1 MRCLRDMTDQH
12 KLDKLRSD
20 FIANVSHELR
30 TPISM
35 LQGYSEAIIDGV
47 TANDEERNEM
57 IQIIHEESKRMGR
70 LVTDLLDLARMESGH
85 MRLYKDDF
93 SMIPFLDRIVNK
105 FMQVARDA
113 NVDLTFDF
121 PEGEEVIS
129 NVDEDRIEQV
139 FTNLID
145 NAIRHT
151 PDEGNVT
158 VSIRK
163 IWRYD

>member
-1 MRCLRDMTDQH
+1 
-12 KLDKLRSD
+12 
-20 FIANVSHELR
+20 
-30 TPISM
+30 M

-47 TANDEERNEM
+47 TANDEERDEM
-57 IQIIHEESKRMGR
+57 VQIIHDESKRMGR

-85 MRLYKDDF
+85 MRLYKDDL

-113 NVDLTFDF
+113 NVDLAFEF
-121 PEGEEVIS
+121 PEGEELIS

-151 PDEGNVT
+151 PDGGNVT
-158 VSIRK
+158 LEYSKNMSI
-163 IWRYD
+163 

>member
-1 MRCLRDMTDQH
+1 
-12 KLDKLRSD
+12 
-20 FIANVSHELR
+20 
-30 TPISM
+30 
-35 LQGYSEAIIDGV
+35 
-47 TANDEERNEM
+47 
-57 IQIIHEESKRMGR
+57 
-70 LVTDLLDLARMESGH
+70 
-85 MRLYKDDF
+85 MRLYKDDL

-113 NVDLTFDF
+113 NVDLTFEF
-121 PEGEEVIS
+121 PEGEEIIS

-151 PDEGNVT
+151 PDGGKCNIEY
-158 VSIRK
+158 SK